1 MLSWIRSYLL
11 QGSWPG
17 RAMWC
22 KKRLLKAHSQQKS
35 YYILRIILRQV
46 ISIWIYLFFLFS
58 GTKLD
63 RNWSF
68 LGSEL
73 LFIARISHA
82 HLVVLAAHISRP
94 MVHMP
99 SCFQILASHPLA
111 HNLWLV
117 NMVCWNY
124 MFHSAHPPKREVPLL
139 RLPNKFCNAALCIR
153 HFEK

>member
-1 MLSWIRSYLL
+1 M

-124 MFHSAHPPKREVPLL
+124 MFHSAHLGRKGWWGNPQKVKSLILL
-139 RLPNKFCNAALCIR
+139 SLKVAKIIIIWF
-153 HFEK
+153 